1 MKQVNLK
8 SRGFTLVELA
18 VVMVVASILIA
29 IAIPGYTSY
38 MRTARRT
45 DAKAALLGLA
55 ALEERYFSTSNS
67 YSSVATDLGFATAGW
82 PQTVGSGYYNV
93 TVSGVTAATAS
104 SAATYIITAT
114 ATGSQTADV
123 DCASYT
129 INQQASRAAS
139 TNADGQCWN

>member
-1 MKQVNLK
+1 MMQVNLK

-18 VVMVVASILIA
+18 VVMVVAAILVA

-67 YSSVATDLGFATAGW
+67 YSSVATDLGFASAAW

-93 TVSGVTAATAS
+93 TVSGVTPATAS

-114 ATGSQTADV
+114 AIGSQTADTN
-123 DCASYT
+123 CASYT
-129 INQQASRAAS
+129 INQMASRGAS